1 MMSKPDKFFPLYV
14 ADYLADTQLLTTE
27 QHGAYLLLLMAYWRS
42 GPLPDCDEALK
53 IASKTEAKT
62 WAKMRPILAR
72 FFAVGEG
79 VWRHKRVDHEM
90 AEAVAKY
97 QSRAAASR
105 KAHDVRYGL
114 RDGLRDAVRDAV
126 PDACQLTIS
135 NTIPKGID
143 DAARRPTK
151 SSSSSDKAD
160 PSKAERGSI
169 PPKGAAVAGIWGAPV
184 QYLTS
189 HGIAERNA
197 RSLIGKWSKGRD
209 PQTVV
214 DAITTAQLNAAVDP
228 ISFVTKVLNAG
239 ARNGKFQGQHG
250 RSGASKHDAYA
261 DLKAFQ
267 RELEERERGGGD
279 GDGEVIDL

>member
-1 MMSKPDKFFPLYV
+1 MSSKPDKFFPLYV

-72 FFAVGEG
+72 FFTVGEG

-90 AEAVAKY
+90 AEAAAKY
-97 QSRAAASR
+97 ASRAAASR
-105 KAHDVRYGL
+105 RAHDVRYGL
-114 RDGLRDAVRDAV
+114 RDGLRNAVPDAVRDAV

-143 DAARRPTK
+143 GKPSQKAGADA
-151 SSSSSDKAD
+151 SE
-160 PSKAERGSI
+160 AEGGSI
-169 PPKGAAVAGIWGAPV
+169 PPKGAAAASIWGAPV
-184 QYLTS
+184 QYLTA

-197 RSLIGKWSKGRD
+197 RSLIGKWTKGRD
-209 PQTVV
+209 PQVVV

-228 ISFVTKVLNAG
+228 VSFITKVLNAG
-239 ARNGKFQGQHG
+239 GSNGRIQGQHG
-250 RSGASKHDAYA
+250 RSGQQSKHDAYA
-261 DLKAFQ
+261 ELQELQ
-267 RELEERERGGGD
+267 RELRDRERGGRD
-279 GDGEVIDL
+279 GDGEIVDI